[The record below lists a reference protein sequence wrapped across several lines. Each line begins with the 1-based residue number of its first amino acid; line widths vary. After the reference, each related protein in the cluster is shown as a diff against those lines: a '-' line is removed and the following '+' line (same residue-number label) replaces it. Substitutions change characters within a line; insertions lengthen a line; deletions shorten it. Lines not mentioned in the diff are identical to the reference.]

1 MDRMKYGFVIDN
13 RKCIGCHACTVACKA
28 EHQVP
33 IGVNRTWVKYVEK
46 GVFPN
51 TRRLFSVLR
60 CNHCEAAPC
69 VEICPVTALY
79 NRDDGIVDFDHD
91 RCIGCKSCIQA
102 CPYDAL
108 YIDPDSNTAAK
119 CNYCAHR
126 VETGLEPA
134 CVIVCPEQAIISGD
148 LSDPGS
154 KIARHLARE
163 QVTAR
168 KVEKGTVPKVFY
180 IDGDDASLDPRA
192 AAPALRYVWSSQAAG
207 VGHFAR
213 KATEGPAPG
222 ITPASGR
229 SAARG
234 SGTGP
239 GGGAWIG
246 EAGVQPQVLVPAAG
260 DARSMERKAREV
272 LQEETRRVYDV
283 PCKGAVWGWE
293 VSAYMWTKSLAA
305 GAFLIPFG
313 FGAAGWE
320 IFPPGMLWFGVLAS
334 LFFLAATG
342 VLLIIDLDRPARF
355 LYVLLR
361 PQWKSWLV
369 RGAYIM
375 GVYTV
380 ILAIWMVARW
390 SDWPSAADA
399 ARFAGLVFAVLTA
412 VYTAFLLAQAKGRDF
427 WQSPMLPAHMMVHSF
442 MAGASLYAFAA
453 LFVPGS
459 GEWLDAVRW
468 ILGGGILFHLATE
481 VLEHMTPRAT
491 EDARRTVELIEKGP
505 YRYLF
510 WIGILLLG
518 NLAPLALVLAGG
530 TVPVVAAG
538 ALTLIGIYFA
548 EHIWVHAPQRI
559 PTS

>member
-1 MDRMKYGFVIDN
+1 MKYGFVIDN

-28 EHQVP
+28 EHEVP

-69 VEICPVTALY
+69 VDICPVTALY
-79 NRDDGIVDFDHD
+79 TRPDGIVDFDNA

-102 CPYDAL
+102 CPYDAI
-108 YIDPDSNTAAK
+108 YIDPETETAAK

-134 CVIVCPEQAIISGD
+134 CVVVCPEQAIISGD
-148 LSDPGS
+148 LNDPGS
-154 KIARHLARE
+154 AISRHVARE

-168 KVEKGTVPKVFY
+168 KVEKGTAPKLYY
-180 IDGDDASLDPRA
+180 IDGDDASLNPSA
-192 AAPALRYVWSSQAAG
+192 AGPSLHYLWSAQATG

-213 KATEGPAPG
+213 PASPAPEPTG
-222 ITPASGR
+222 ASGPD
-229 SAARG
+229 ATGAG
-234 SGTGP
+234 STSGEWLEDA
-239 GGGAWIG
+239 GAS
-246 EAGVQPQVLVPAAG
+246 VHVLVPAAG
-260 DARSMERKAREV
+260 HRETLRQKGHDV
-272 LQEETRRVYDV
+272 LREETRRVYDV
-283 PCKGAVWGWE
+283 PSKGAVWGWE
-293 VSAYMWTKSLAA
+293 VSAYMWTKSVAA

-313 FGAAGWE
+313 LGAAGWE
-320 IFPPGMLWFGVLAS
+320 VFPIEMRWFGVLVS

-342 VLLIIDLDRPARF
+342 ALLIVDLDRPARF

-380 ILAIWMVARW
+380 ILAVWMVAQWLDLESIRV
-390 SDWPSAADA
+390 AAEL
-399 ARFAGLVFAVLTA
+399 AGLVFAVLAA

-459 GEWLDAVRW
+459 GAWLDPVRW
-468 ILGGGILFHLATE
+468 ILAGGILFHLATE

-505 YRYLF
+505 YRVLF
-510 WIGILLLG
+510 WVGILLFG
-518 NLAPLALVLAGG
+518 NLVPLGLVALGG
-530 TVPVVAAG
+530 TGPVVAAG
-538 ALTLIGIYFA
+538 ALTLIGIYLA

>member
-1 MDRMKYGFVIDN
+1 MKYGFVIDN

-28 EHQVP
+28 EHEVP

-69 VEICPVTALY
+69 VDICPVTALY
-79 NRDDGIVDFDHD
+79 TRDDGIVDFDNA

-102 CPYDAL
+102 CPYDAI
-108 YIDPDSNTAAK
+108 YIDPETETAAK

-126 VETGLEPA
+126 VETGLAPA
-134 CVIVCPEQAIISGD
+134 CVVVCPEQAIISGD
-148 LSDPGS
+148 LSDPRS
-154 KIARHLARE
+154 EISRHLARE

-168 KVEKGTVPKVFY
+168 KVEKGTVPKLYY
-180 IDGDDASLDPRA
+180 IDGDHASLNPSA
-192 AAPALRYVWSSQAAG
+192 AGPSLHYLWSAQATG

-213 KATEGPAPG
+213 
-222 ITPASGR
+222 PASGGPKPTGASR
-229 SAARG
+229 PDSTGAG
-234 SGTGP
+234 STTGEWL
-239 GGGAWIG
+239 GDAGAS
-246 EAGVQPQVLVPAAG
+246 VQVLVPAAG
-260 DARSMERKAREV
+260 HREALRQKGHDV

-283 PCKGAVWGWE
+283 PSKGAVWGWE
-293 VSAYMWTKSLAA
+293 VSAYMWTKSVAA

-313 FGAAGWE
+313 LGAAGWE
-320 IFPPGMLWFGVLAS
+320 VFPLEMRWFGVLMS

-342 VLLIIDLDRPARF
+342 ALLIMDLDRPARF

-380 ILAIWMVARW
+380 ILAVWMVAQWLDLESIRV
-390 SDWPSAADA
+390 AAEL
-399 ARFAGLVFAVLTA
+399 AGLVFAVLAA

-459 GEWLDAVRW
+459 DAWLDAVRW
-468 ILGGGILFHLATE
+468 ILAGGILFHLATE

-510 WIGILLLG
+510 WVGILLFG
-518 NLAPLALVLAGG
+518 NLVPLGLVAVGG
-530 TVPVVAAG
+530 TGPVVAAG
-538 ALTLIGIYFA
+538 ALTLIGIYLA